1 MPDGGFLLLLSL
13 MYLICFADRITI
25 SVVAPVIQREFG
37 FDKLTM
43 GFIFS
48 AFVFAYALGQIP
60 GGWVGDQLGPRRVLP
75 ESSQSGRCLRR

>member
-1 MPDGGFLLLLSL
+1 
-13 MYLICFADRITI
+13 MYLICLAHRFAI
-25 SVVAPVIQREFG
+25 SVLAPMIQREFG

-60 GGWVGDQLGPRRVLP
+60 GGWIGKQSRRDFPRSR
-75 ESSQSGRCLRR
+75 S